1 MAWTLQVRKWT
12 GKNLWRP
19 WTTRDC
25 WQTALSGSSRG
36 AGWALPWALEWT
48 ECPWVPSSHYCCSAS
63 YITCVSG
70 QDSWLTQNYY
80 KNILWTYFWKTVPRV
95 NVFRNYGLLEGNIP
109 GTGEPGGLP
118 SMGSHGVGHDW
129 SDLAATAAAEGNRN
143 VEVFGPNSS
152 FETRSGSE
160 QGKHLSKVRV
170 WSELRSLSF

>member
-1 MAWTLQVRKWT
+1 MNNKGLLTN
-12 GKNLWRP
+12 GP
-19 WTTRDC
+19 E
-25 WQTALSGSSRG
+25 WQQQGSWLSFALSSGVDWMPRVS
-36 AGWALPWALEWT
+36 
-48 ECPWVPSSHYCCSAS
+48 SSHYCCSAS

-95 NVFRNYGLLEGNIP
+95 NVFRNYGLLEENIP

-118 SMGSHGVGHDW
+118 SMGSHRVGHDW
-129 SDLAATAAAEGNRN
+129 SDLAAAAAAAAAEGNRN

-160 QGKHLSKVRV
+160 QGKHLSKVRA